1 MDEIL
6 ARHRKEQRDLQSVL
20 TQKKKAASKKTRKG
34 VNEEC
39 TRLEQDLKSRQ
50 EEELAALNGD
60 ERSNATQEEKDGDSI
75 SEAEDQQPSPPKH
88 GEPSL
93 TSTTKKVSFRNLSE
107 PSSPT
112 SPSTHPGQ
120 AATGATGATAGG
132 TVPTPA
138 TKKRNRQKD
147 RLARRAA
154 EAASQVAQA
163 EKEAAQTPDLRS
175 LERERMNKAFTARG
189 LKEKEV
195 RADGH
200 CLYASVADQLST
212 LDIGLRPRIAPSII
226 RKGGEGEG
234 GDGEEK
240 LEPYRAVRKT
250 AARYIKEHEDD
261 FVAFLEEPV
270 DEYVRKVGETGEW
283 GGQLELLA
291 LAKAYGVSISV
302 LDGNGQVHEV
312 EGTHQ
317 DEEKRIWLAYYRH
330 GFGLGEHYNSLRKC

>member
-6 ARHRKEQRDLQSVL
+6 AKHRKEQRDLQSVI

-34 VNEEC
+34 VNDEC
-39 TRLEQDLKSRQ
+39 TRLEQDLNSRQ
-50 EEELAALNGD
+50 EAELAALNGD
-60 ERSNATQEEKDGDSI
+60 EKAQEEKDMDSSSEPEPEPEDQPSIPDARI
-75 SEAEDQQPSPPKH
+75 SE
-88 GEPSL
+88 
-93 TSTTKKVSFRNLSE
+93 TTKKVSFLDISE
-107 PSSPT
+107 KP
-112 SPSTHPGQ
+112 PGPVAQ
-120 AATGATGATAGG
+120 
-132 TVPTPA
+132 PTPGPGPA
-138 TKKRNRQKD
+138 AKKRNRQKD

-154 EAASQVAQA
+154 EASEAAAQA
-163 EKEAAQTPDLRS
+163 EKEASEAPDLRS

-189 LKEKEV
+189 LVEKEV

-200 CLYASVADQLST
+200 CLYASVADQLA
-212 LDIGLRPRIAPSII
+212 LLGVGLRPRIVPTMVSG
-226 RKGGEGEG
+226 RGNGE
-234 GDGEEK
+234 DEEK
-240 LEPYRAVRKT
+240 VESYRAVRQT

-312 EGTHQ
+312 EGTNK

-330 GFGLGEHYNSLRKC
+330 GFGLGEHYNSLRKR